1 MLRIFI
7 KSYNTF
13 PKLKPILS
21 ANYTD
26 TYRWAKCFV
35 PLLKLFISI
44 DYTVKAS
51 FYEDISQIILNY
63 SKLVMA
69 FLEVDFYFANVPL
82 DKSIDICI
90 KELFQMSQ
98 TVSGLNKQQ
107 YLEMFSLITKDNI
120 LFDEHFY
127 RILHMFFLESNFG
140 KHIFMLSQN

>member
-1 MLRIFI
+1 
-7 KSYNTF
+7 
-13 PKLKPILS
+13 
-21 ANYTD
+21 
-26 TYRWAKCFV
+26 
-35 PLLKLFISI
+35 
-44 DYTVKAS
+44 
-51 FYEDISQIILNY
+51 
-63 SKLVMA
+63 MA
-69 FLEVDFYFANVPL
+69 FLEVDFFFANVPL